1 MLASILAIIKRGNQG
16 FANRGR
22 FYRLQTGA
30 KRITNRASLREL
42 KDLKSGKILQIWAIR
57 NTKRGRDFISGPGLQ
72 IGPEQYNML
81 FVSKNSYLKVCT

>member
-1 MLASILAIIKRGNQG
+1 MLASILAITKQGNQE

-42 KDLKSGKILQIWAIR
+42 KEI
-57 NTKRGRDFISGPGLQ
+57 
-72 IGPEQYNML
+72 
-81 FVSKNSYLKVCT
+81 